1 MIYSNT
7 LVIVLTIMTRSTIK
21 HMNSR
26 NKEGKGGYASVN
38 GLNMYYE
45 VHGTGRPPLVLL
57 HGASRRRLAGFD
69 DSGVPR
75 RADAGGQVIGLQTK
89 GEINSRGR
97 EHATIVQG
105 EPLLASAMRHRY
117 ARSTHKVSVPCV
129 LRSVCRN
136 KRMSSQR

>member
-26 NKEGKGGYASVN
+26 NKEGKGGYASMN

-57 HGASRRRLAGFD
+57 HGALSA
-69 DSGVPR
+69 P
-75 RADAGGQVIGLQTK
+75 IGWF
-89 GEINSRGR
+89 R
-97 EHATIVQG
+97 
-105 EPLLASAMRHRY
+105 
-117 ARSTHKVSVPCV
+117 
-129 LRSVCRN
+129 
-136 KRMSSQR
+136 

>member
-1 MIYSNT
+1 
-7 LVIVLTIMTRSTIK
+7 MTRSTIK
-21 HMNSR
+21 HLNSR

-45 VHGTGRPPLVLL
+45 VHGTGRPPL
-57 HGASRRRLAGFD
+57 FD
-69 DSGVPR
+69 DRGVPR

-105 EPLLASAMRHRY
+105 EPLFGICNETQVRALD
-117 ARSTHKVSVPCV
+117 
-129 LRSVCRN
+129 
-136 KRMSSQR
+136 SQS